1 MNGLCLNWLD
11 YCRDR
16 RGVASVEMALTFP
29 FFFFFVLLIVEVSFF
44 FYTST
49 TVERGVHNYSRRL
62 VEMTQRGTTARHA
75 DAIADE
81 ISRFVGARFVKSLV
95 FAAGQVT
102 PTTNF
107 SKTLNRNQLDRSYLR
122 NTQDPLYFRV
132 VVKRQALSHTTL
144 KPLWDAIAESGGM
157 LADLDLLIVVPYPID
172 GS

>member
-29 FFFFFVLLIVEVSFF
+29 FFFFLVVLIVEVSFF
-44 FYTST
+44 FYPST